1 MLNIAKLI
9 NLDKPFILA
18 SQSPRRQ
25 KLLHQLGFEFEVI
38 PADIDE
44 DDFSDGVDPVEH
56 VKELSLKKAEYIAKK
71 IGKPAIVLGSDTIV
85 VLNGTILNKPVDK
98 KDAIRMLN
106 TLSGKTHIVYTGIA
120 LVDAEMMKK
129 KVAVQKTEVS
139 FRTLSQNEIEA
150 YAGTGPP
157 LDKAGA
163 YGIQDDFG
171 AVFVSHINGCYY
183 NIVGLPL
190 ELLYSTMKEFLM
202 ELKGIKR

>member
-25 KLLHQLGFEFEVI
+25 KLLRQLGFEFEVL

-44 DDFSDGVDPVEH
+44 DDFSDGVDPVLH
-56 VKELSLKKAEYIAKK
+56 VKELSLKKAEFVAKK
-71 IGKPAIVLGSDTIV
+71 IGKPAVVLGSDTIV
-85 VLNGTILNKPVDK
+85 VLNGIILNKPVDK
-98 KDAIRMLN
+98 LEAVRMLN
-106 TLSGKTHIVYTGIA
+106 ILSGKTHIVYTGIA
-120 LVDAEMMKK
+120 LVDSESMKNE
-129 KVAVQKTEVS
+129 VAVQKTEVT
-139 FRTLSQNEIEA
+139 FRTLTQDEIEA
-150 YAGTGPP
+150 YVETGSP

-190 ELLYSTMKEFLM
+190 ELLYSTMKKFLG
-202 ELKGIKR
+202 ELKE

>member
-1 MLNIAKLI
+1 MLNTAKLI
-9 NLDKPFILA
+9 NLVQPFILA

-25 KLLHQLGFEFEVI
+25 KLLRQLGFEFEVI

-44 DDFSDGVDPVEH
+44 DDFSDGIDPVQH
-56 VKELSLKKAEYIAKK
+56 VKELSLKKAECIAKK

-85 VLNGTILNKPVDK
+85 VLNGIILNKPKDK
-98 KDAIRMLN
+98 QDAIRMLN
-106 TLSGKTHIVYTGIA
+106 ILSGNTHIVYSGIA
-120 LVDAEMMKK
+120 LVDTETMKN
-129 KVAVQKTEVS
+129 KVAIQKTEVT
-139 FRTLSQNEIEA
+139 FRTLSQDEIEA
-150 YAGTGPP
+150 YVETGSP

-190 ELLYSTMKEFLM
+190 ELLYSTMKKFLT
-202 ELKGIKR
+202 EL

>member
-18 SQSPRRQ
+18 SESPRRQ
-25 KLLHQLGFEFEVI
+25 KLLRQLGFEFEVL

-44 DDFSDGVDPVEH
+44 DDFSDGVDPVLH
-56 VKELSLKKAEYIAKK
+56 VKELSLKKAEFVAKK
-71 IGKPAIVLGSDTIV
+71 IGKPAVVLGSDTIV
-85 VLNGTILNKPVDK
+85 VLNGIILNKPVDK
-98 KDAIRMLN
+98 LEAVRMLN
-106 TLSGKTHIVYTGIA
+106 ILSGKTHIVYTGIA
-120 LVDAEMMKK
+120 LVDSESMKNE
-129 KVAVQKTEVS
+129 VAVQKTEVT
-139 FRTLSQNEIEA
+139 FRTLTQDEIEA
-150 YAGTGPP
+150 YVETGSP

-190 ELLYSTMKEFLM
+190 ELLYSTMKKFLG
-202 ELKGIKR
+202 ELKE

>member
-1 MLNIAKLI
+1 M

-25 KLLHQLGFEFEVI
+25 KLLRQLGFEFEVL

-44 DDFSDGVDPVEH
+44 DDFSDGVDPVLH
-56 VKELSLKKAEYIAKK
+56 VKELSLKKAEFVAKK
-71 IGKPAIVLGSDTIV
+71 IGKPAVVLGSDTIV
-85 VLNGTILNKPVDK
+85 VLNGIILNKPVDK
-98 KDAIRMLN
+98 LEAVRMLN
-106 TLSGKTHIVYTGIA
+106 ILSGKTHIVYTGIA
-120 LVDAEMMKK
+120 LVDSESMKNE
-129 KVAVQKTEVS
+129 VAVQKTEVT
-139 FRTLSQNEIEA
+139 FRTLTQDEIEA
-150 YAGTGPP
+150 YVETGSP

-190 ELLYSTMKEFLM
+190 ELLYSTMKKFLG
-202 ELKGIKR
+202 ELKE

>member
-25 KLLHQLGFEFEVI
+25 KLLRQLGFDFEVL

-44 DDFSDGVDPVEH
+44 DDFSDGIDPVQH
-56 VKELSLKKAEYIAKK
+56 VKELSLKKAEFIAKQ
-71 IGKPAIVLGSDTIV
+71 IGKPSLVLGSDTIV
-85 VLNGTILNKPVDK
+85 VLNGTILNKPTDK
-98 KDAIRMLN
+98 QDAIRMLN
-106 TLSGKTHIVYTGIA
+106 ILSGNTHIVYTGIA
-120 LVDAEMMKK
+120 LVDSETMKN
-129 KVAVQKTEVS
+129 KVSVQKTEVT
-139 FRTLSQNEIEA
+139 FRTLTQDEIEA
-150 YAGTGPP
+150 YVETGSP

-171 AVFVSHINGCYY
+171 AVFVSHIDGCYY

-190 ELLYSTMKEFLM
+190 ELLYSTMKEFLGK
-202 ELKGIKR
+202 L